1 VSLSTNSDLRL
12 ARINQK
18 GLAVA
23 QRLQQLKAGKD
34 VNFEQLADLTC
45 SGSRLT
51 PEERLRQ
58 YLDQINRART
68 RLLEGAYGQ
77 CLQCKQEFLSA
88 QLDEMPWVELCVAC
102 DAPT

>member
-1 VSLSTNSDLRL
+1 MSLSAESDLRL

-23 QRLQQLKAGKD
+23 QRLQQLKAGKE
-34 VNFEQLADLTC
+34 VNFEQLSDLTC
-45 SGSRLT
+45 SGPRLT

-68 RLLEGAYGQ
+68 RLLEGSYGR

-88 QLDEMPWVELCVAC
+88 QLDEMPWVEHCRAC
-102 DAPT
+102 EAST